1 MSQSVRYSEFDN
13 NNLKENAEWNIVN
26 NKRYRN
32 IKKVNE
38 EILNRQLSNSFITKE
53 GFDTVQDYN
62 NEISK
67 ISQQVK
73 DHRAQVEVSELSV
86 ESERM
91 RLYGWS
97 ILTVLTLTGGIL
109 LTTMK

>member
-1 MSQSVRYSEFDN
+1 MKSTYSEFDN
-13 NNLKENAEWNIVN
+13 NNLKENTEWNIIN
-26 NKRYRN
+26 TTRYRN

-38 EILNRQLSNSFITKE
+38 EILNRQLSNSFIE
-53 GFDTVQDYN
+53 GFNTVQEYN

-67 ISQQVK
+67 VSQQVK
-73 DHRAQVEVSELSV
+73 DHRVQVEVSELSV
-86 ESERM
+86 NSERM

-97 ILTVLTLTGGIL
+97 LLTVLTLTGGII